1 MAVDSLAD
9 PLLFSTVVSATL
21 AVFGLL
27 YVLSVRRDRR
37 LVAFATVMVGT
48 AIWTL
53 GYSFEFASP
62 STAFVIHPD
71 RSS

>member
-1 MAVDSLAD
+1 
-9 PLLFSTVVSATL
+9 
-21 AVFGLL
+21 
-27 YVLSVRRDRR
+27 
-37 LVAFATVMVGT
+37 VAFATVMVGT